1 MSVPPLGK
9 LEKID
14 VRTAWKSES
23 GEFTP
28 WLAQEINIVLLGEAI
43 GVDLEVEATEKNVG
57 PFRADILCKDTANGN
72 WVLVENQL
80 ERTDHV
86 HLGQLITYASGLKA
100 VTIVWVAPRFADEHR
115 AALDWLNEVTTE
127 GVNFFGLE
135 VELWR
140 IGTSPLAPK
149 FNVVSKPNDWSEAIS
164 RAATGIADELTNTKK
179 TQLEYW
185 TELVKGMPV
194 AAGRVRPQ
202 KPLPQHWATF
212 AIGRS
217 NIHLSALVNTVD
229 ERIGVNLVM
238 TGMTAKGF
246 FNQLFAERSAIEIQ
260 FGEELDWREMPD
272 KKESQIGL
280 FREHSNPLSR
290 TDWPDQHKWL
300 RSTLDKF
307 HSTFAARVRTLG

>member
-1 MSVPPLGK
+1 MSNPHLGK
-9 LEKID
+9 LERID

-28 WLAQEINIVLLGEAI
+28 WLAQDENIVLLGEAI

-57 PFRADILCKDTANGN
+57 PFRADILCKDTANNN
-72 WVLVENQL
+72 WVLIENQL
-80 ERTDHV
+80 ERTDHI

-164 RAATGIADELTNTKK
+164 RAATGLADELTETKK
-179 TQLEYW
+179 IQLEYW
-185 TELVKGMPV
+185 TEFVKGMPV
-194 AAGRVRPQ
+194 PGGKVKPQ

-217 NIHLSALVNTVD
+217 NVHLSALVNTVD
-229 ERIGVNLVM
+229 QRIGVTLGM
-238 TGMTAKGF
+238 TGTTAKSF
-246 FNQLFAERSAIEIQ
+246 FNQLAADRDAIESQ
-260 FGEELDWREMPD
+260 FGEKLDWREMPD
-272 KKESQIGL
+272 KKESQVGL
-280 FREHSNPLSR
+280 FREQSDPLNR
-290 TDWPDQHKWL
+290 AAWPDQHKWL
-300 RSTLDKF
+300 RETLEKF
-307 HSTFAARVRTLG
+307 HSTFATRVRSLG

>member
-1 MSVPPLGK
+1 M
-9 LEKID
+9 
-14 VRTAWKSES
+14 
-23 GEFTP
+23 
-28 WLAQEINIVLLGEAI
+28 LLGDAI
-43 GVDLEVEATEKNVG
+43 GIELEVEATEKNVG
-57 PFRADILCKDTANGN
+57 PFRADILCKDTANSN

-140 IGTSPLAPK
+140 IGDSPMAPK
-149 FNVVSKPNDWSEAIS
+149 FNVVSKPNNWSEAIS
-164 RAATGIADELTNTKK
+164 RAATVIADELTDTKK

-185 TELVKGMPV
+185 TELVRAMPV
-194 AAGRVRPQ
+194 AGGKVRPQ

-217 NIHLSALVNTVD
+217 NVHLSALVNTVD
-229 ERIGVNLVM
+229 QRIGANLVM
-238 TGMTAKGF
+238 TGTTAKNF
-246 FNQLFAERSAIEIQ
+246 FNQLLVNRAEIESA
-260 FGEELDWREMPD
+260 FGQELDWREMPD
-272 KKESQIGL
+272 KKESQVGL
-280 FREHSNPLSR
+280 FREQSNPLNR
-290 TDWPDQHKWL
+290 ADWAEQHKWL
-300 RSTLDKF
+300 RETLEKF
-307 HSTFAARVRTLG
+307 HSAFAARVRALG